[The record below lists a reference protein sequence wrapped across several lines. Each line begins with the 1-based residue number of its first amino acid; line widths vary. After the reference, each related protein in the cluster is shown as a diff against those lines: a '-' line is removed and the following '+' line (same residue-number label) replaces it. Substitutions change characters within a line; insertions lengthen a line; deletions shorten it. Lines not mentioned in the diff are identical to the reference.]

1 MKILSHKSWLLN
13 EKTLIQIYNVLIR
26 SIIDYSAIL
35 SPIISATNLNTLQ
48 IIQNNALRIIFKKPL
63 ITRTTINWLHVTWA
77 NLIRIEVRM
86 INLRKRYIF
95 KAIDNKNP
103 LIVELI
109 EDYLIFKGGRTLRKK
124 TILCDVYD
132 DLIIKRNLNNL

>member
-26 SIIDYSAIL
+26 PIIDYSAIL

-63 ITRTTINWLHVTWA
+63 ITRTTINWLHDRA

-86 INLRKRYIF
+86 IKEKDIF
-95 KAIDNKNP
+95 LKQ
-103 LIVELI
+103 
-109 EDYLIFKGGRTLRKK
+109 
-124 TILCDVYD
+124 
-132 DLIIKRNLNNL
+132 LIIRTR